1 VGKAPRPLRYRG
13 IPTYPSEA
21 AFRLFSNFFKPIS
34 RGGGDVFT
42 LFMDQTRAHQVE
54 WLPAPVYPRRYF
66 DSVHGCCLTVRGDR
80 LDKVTVSDDEA
91 GLSYS
96 GPNERRFMPC
106 DRAARIRN
114 GRVVI
119 RDRDRETILPVVLPA
134 GCREQPANP
143 IPHSPIDWRSLF
155 VKGIPSI
162 ASQEAFGAV
171 LLYPQDESEIS
182 ELAAQPFVA
191 DYLQD
196 LAEQDRE
203 IGALVSGVTRVLIE
217 NGDAAIASC
226 IPFDR
231 PRDYT
236 VLVRAP
242 AFAQRQ
248 AQQLW
253 MQCAELQRWEWLTRI
268 RFLSTGIG
276 IDQAEPVDS
285 AERFDLSYHWV
296 PYPLADKLPALISRM
311 QTLRSRL
318 SDRGQAFVVG
328 QAALTGVW
336 GNAGFSVVWQE
347 SVEHLPTFRM
357 HRTILPKARLKPGLT
372 LFHVRAR

>member
-1 VGKAPRPLRYRG
+1 
-13 IPTYPSEA
+13 
-21 AFRLFSNFFKPIS
+21 
-34 RGGGDVFT
+34 
-42 LFMDQTRAHQVE
+42 MDQTRAHQVE

-171 LLYPQDESEIS
+171 LFYPQDESEIS

-253 MQCAELQRWEWLTRI
+253 MQCAELQRWEWLSRI
-268 RFLSTGIG
+268 RFLPTGIG